1 MEVNNLAFIAILLFI
16 TVPTAFLIVI
26 YAQTKPQSELE

>member
-26 YAQTKPQSELE
+26 YVQTRPQSELE

>member
-1 MEVNNLAFIAILLFI
+1 MEVNNVAFIAILLFV

-26 YAQTKPQSELE
+26 YAQTRPQSELE